1 MSQFVDFAILAAL
14 FSERRELVEM
24 RRGIEHRT
32 KLLPESP
39 LSTTWLLPPFTK
51 KFLVYFLG
59 SIDFAINY
67 KHTENRN
74 GD

>member
-1 MSQFVDFAILAAL
+1 
-14 FSERRELVEM
+14 M
-24 RRGIEHRT
+24 RGGIECRT

-74 GD
+74 GDEQILSSVSEKVKFLLIQ